1 MEMCAEVICVGTELL
16 LGEILNSN
24 AQFLAEQLAQ
34 LGIPHY
40 YQTVVGD
47 NPQRLKDAI
56 ATAKA
61 RSRLLLFTG
70 GLGPTPDDLTT
81 ETLASFFGVPLI
93 ERADEFEQ
101 IRQKFEKRGRV
112 MTANNRKQACFPA
125 GADVLPNP
133 LGSAPGII
141 WSPEPELVIMTFPGV
156 PREMHAMWRQTAMPY
171 LRTHGWAQSVIHSRV
186 LRFWGVSE
194 SGLAEK
200 VAPVFDLK
208 NPTVAP
214 YAGNGE
220 VRLRISA
227 RAHTEAEAQTLIDP
241 VEAQIRAIA
250 GMDCYGADADTLSSV
265 LGNLLRSHHQTLSV
279 AESCTGGGL
288 GQILTEV
295 PGSSDYFWGG
305 IISYD
310 NQVKI
315 NLLGVDAQALKTDGA
330 VSESVAN
337 QMALGVKQRLGT
349 DWALSITG
357 IAGPNGGT
365 EEKPVGL
372 VYIGLANPE
381 GGVNSMAYRFG
392 GFRGRDWVRHLSRMS
407 AMDMLRR
414 ELSPSPLK

>member
-1 MEMCAEVICVGTELL
+1 MI
-16 LGEILNSN
+16 
-24 AQFLAEQLAQ
+24 
-34 LGIPHY
+34 IPS
-40 YQTVVGD
+40 D
-47 NPQRLKDAI
+47 LKDAI
-56 ATAKA
+56 ATAQG

-93 ERADEFEQ
+93 ERADELEQ

-241 VEAQIRAIA
+241 VEAKIRAIA

-305 IISYD
+305 IIAYD

-315 NLLGVDAQALKTDGA
+315 NLLGVDAQVLKTDGA

-372 VYIGLANPE
+372 VYIGLANPD
-381 GGVNSMAYRFG
+381 GGVNNMAYRFG
-392 GFRGRDWVRHLSRMS
+392 GL
-407 AMDMLRR
+407 
-414 ELSPSPLK
+414 